1 VRTLLAVVVLV
12 LAVAGSSAAA
22 AHRSSVGVS
31 NIKILP
37 SPFYADEPVM
47 KVRFRTSSA
56 APAHKLFFAV
66 WYSTSTAD
74 QSDCNPASRIT
85 DPKGAKGGVNLTITL
100 NLTPEPLFDPRFCP
114 GPGYVRIYTQ
124 VAGSNGRP
132 APNATKRT
140 VTVLATYNFRVLRP

>member
-1 VRTLLAVVVLV
+1 VVRGLLVAIV
-12 LAVAGSSAAA
+12 LALAASAAA
-22 AHRSSVGVS
+22 SAHPSSVHISG
-31 NIKILP
+31 IKILP

-47 KVRFRTSSA
+47 KVRFRTSAA

-74 QSDCNPASRIT
+74 QSDCSPASRIT
-85 DPKGAKGGVNLTITL
+85 DPKGAKGGVSATVTL

-114 GPGYVRIYTQ
+114 GPGYVRIVTQ
-124 VAGSNGRP
+124 VAGSNNRL

-140 VTVLATYNFRVLRP
+140 LTVLATYHFRVLRP